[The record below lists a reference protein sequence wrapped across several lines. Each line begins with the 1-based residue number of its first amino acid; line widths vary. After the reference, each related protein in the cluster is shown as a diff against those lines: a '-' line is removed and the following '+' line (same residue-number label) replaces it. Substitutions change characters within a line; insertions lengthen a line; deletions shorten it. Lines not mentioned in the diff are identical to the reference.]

1 LAEVVFSSLYI
12 NISFSMSNLYK
23 MVEIILTSSH
33 GLNSIFNN

>member
-1 LAEVVFSSLYI
+1 
-12 NISFSMSNLYK
+12 